1 VKSYYSKKE
10 EDEMMKP
17 CKVQSVKIRA
27 NYFLFFILAVSIL
40 LAGCSQVHI
49 LKPANGATFTRGQ
62 PVEFEGQVT
71 RSSETGGEDRSN
83 ELSWASSINGH
94 IGDGKT
100 FTTNTLNPGSHN
112 ITATWSPG
120 NKSDSISIRV
130 NP

>member
-1 VKSYYSKKE
+1 
-10 EDEMMKP
+10 MMKAR
-17 CKVQSVKIRA
+17 KVQSVKIGA
-27 NYFLFFILAVSIL
+27 NYFFFFILAVALL

-49 LKPANGATFTRGQ
+49 LRPANGATFTRGEA
-62 PVEFEGQVT
+62 VAFEGQVT

-112 ITATWSPG
+112 ITATWPSQ
-120 NKSDSISIRV
+120 NRSDSISIRV